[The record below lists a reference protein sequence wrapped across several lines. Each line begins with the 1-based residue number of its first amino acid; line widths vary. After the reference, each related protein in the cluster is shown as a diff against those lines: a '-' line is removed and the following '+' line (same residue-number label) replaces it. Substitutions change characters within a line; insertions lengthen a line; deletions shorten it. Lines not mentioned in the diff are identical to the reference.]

1 MLQTCR
7 VMVCKCFFFSRLTE
21 PIFLLLYGLLIFVFS
36 LWKSVEIL
44 RMGEGEVSKLIIIF
58 NGKILTEL
66 EFSEGFDSYRGMDIF
81 LSNIKTV
88 EPSSRY

>member
-1 MLQTCR
+1 MLQTYR

-66 EFSEGFDSYRGMDIF
+66 EFSEGFQLQGYGYFFQQHQNSGAFFKI
-81 LSNIKTV
+81 
-88 EPSSRY
+88 